1 MTKKTLV
8 RGRPGPLNSW
18 KSADAV
24 AVTGSE
30 DSRRTGE
37 GKSLPAKSG
46 SPQDDAVF
54 ASRREAAD
62 FIADYLTELM
72 LVAVRHG
79 MPDLAYS
86 IGKSLSKA
94 NEKKLSPIDPR
105 HGSISDTSWRG
116 WRCSRPARSSSSK
129 MMWTLRVSMPVQRMT
144 SSMSIGLG
152 PNASI
157 TRSRSV

>member
-1 MTKKTLV
+1 MVTRSAGVKLAARLIDNHQVHIILVRNRKTIKKTLV

-72 LVAVRHG
+72 LVAVRHD

-94 NEKKLSPIDPR
+94 NEKKAE
-105 HGSISDTSWRG
+105 SD
-116 WRCSRPARSSSSK
+116 
-129 MMWTLRVSMPVQRMT
+129 
-144 SSMSIGLG
+144 
-152 PNASI
+152 
-157 TRSRSV
+157 